1 MAKKRLTWYR
11 WEWRDPYRK
20 ELWTAC
26 TVSVY
31 EPTYEMPFV
40 SVLIS
45 IANGGGR
52 VLMRCASVMEAKHR
66 VGIPEEG
73 MERLELAVTRAE
85 IILTDIKRDLRA
97 IADIRSMAPG
107 SQIVRT
113 DTGEVIAEGEQ
124 AITEAER
131 ILKEANGH

>member
-1 MAKKRLTWYR
+1 MATKKRLTWYR

-20 ELWTAC
+20 ELWTAA

-40 SVLIS
+40 SFLIS

-52 VLMRCASVMEAKHR
+52 VLMRCCSLAEAQSR
-66 VGIPEEG
+66 VVIPDKAI
-73 MERLELAVTRAE
+73 ERLSLAETRAR
-85 IILTDIKRDLRA
+85 IILDDIKRDLRA
-97 IADIRSMAPG
+97 IADIRSLSPG

-113 DTGEVIAEGEQ
+113 DTGEVIAE
-124 AITEAER
+124 AER
-131 ILKEANGH
+131 ILRGER